1 MPWVFAGKTDLPPH
15 SSNKPRKEAWKS
27 ARHGNNQRMKPSR
40 LPKITTWLVLVF
52 FYLPIGVLI
61 LNSFNASRFGTTWQ
75 GFTLKWYERLLAR
88 EDLWAALGNS
98 LKIAAVASI
107 GAMILGTCAAF
118 ALHRFKSRLQTAH
131 NLLVTV
137 PLVLPEILMGMSLLL
152 LFVAI
157 GQPLGLFTVAIAHV
171 TFCIS
176 YVTLVVLAR
185 LQDFDF
191 QIVDAARDLGATR
204 FQAFRKIVLPLIAP
218 GIFAGGLL
226 AFTLSID
233 DFVVTFFVKGPGADT
248 LPVVIYSMIKKSREF
263 PVINALSTLLLLVTF
278 AAVWGSQRLTGKK
291 A

>member
-1 MPWVFAGKTDLPPH
+1 MH
-15 SSNKPRKEAWKS
+15 
-27 ARHGNNQRMKPSR
+27 PSR
-40 LPKITTWLVLVF
+40 IPKITTWLVLAF

-61 LNSFNASRFGTTWQ
+61 LNSFNASRFGTRWQ
-75 GFTLKWYERLLAR
+75 GFTLKWYERLLER
-88 EDLWAALGNS
+88 QDLWAALGNS
-98 LKIAAVASI
+98 LKVAVFASI

-118 ALHRFKSRLQTAH
+118 ALHRFRSRLQTAH
-131 NLLVTV
+131 ELLVTI

-152 LFVAI
+152 LFVSV
-157 GQPLGLFTVAIAHV
+157 GQPLGLLTVTIAHI

-176 YVTLVVLAR
+176 YVALVVQAR

-204 FQAFRKIVLPLIAP
+204 FQAFRKIVLPLLAP

-233 DFVVTFFVKGPGADT
+233 DFVVTFFVKGPGSDT

-278 AAVWGSQRLTGKK
+278 AAVWGSQRLTAKRS
-291 A
+291 

>member
-1 MPWVFAGKTDLPPH
+1 M
-15 SSNKPRKEAWKS
+15 KS
-27 ARHGNNQRMKPSR
+27 SR
-40 LPKITTWLVLVF
+40 LPKITTWLLLAF

-75 GFTLKWYERLLAR
+75 GFTLKWYQRLLER
-88 EDLWAALGNS
+88 DDLWAALGNS
-98 LKIAAVASI
+98 LQVAAFASI
-107 GAMILGTCAAF
+107 GAMVLGTCAAF
-118 ALHRFKSRLQTAH
+118 ALHGFKSRLQTSH
-131 NLLVTV
+131 RLLVTV
-137 PLVLPEILMGMSLLL
+137 PLVVPEILMGMSLLL

-157 GQPLGLFTVAIAHV
+157 GQPLGLLTVTLAHV

-176 YVTLVVLAR
+176 YVALVVLAR

-204 FQAFRKIVLPLIAP
+204 LQAFRMVVLPLLAP

-233 DFVVTFFVKGPGADT
+233 DFVITFFVKGPGADT

-263 PVINALSTLLLLVTF
+263 PVINALSSLLLLVTF
-278 AAVWGSQRLTGKK
+278 LAVWGSQRLTAKK

>member
-1 MPWVFAGKTDLPPH
+1 M
-15 SSNKPRKEAWKS
+15 KS
-27 ARHGNNQRMKPSR
+27 SR
-40 LPKITTWLVLVF
+40 LPLITTWLVLAF

-61 LNSFNASRFGTTWQ
+61 LNSFNLSRFGTTWQ
-75 GFTLKWYERLLAR
+75 GFTIKWYERLLER
-88 EDLWAALGNS
+88 DDLWAALVNS
-98 LKIAAVASI
+98 LQVATIASI

-118 ALHRFKSRLQTAH
+118 ALHRHRSRLQTAH
-131 NLLVTV
+131 ELLITM

-152 LFVAI
+152 LFVS
-157 GQPLGLFTVAIAHV
+157 LGRQLSLVTVTIAHV

-176 YVTLVVLAR
+176 YVTLVVQSR

-204 FQAFRKIVLPLIAP
+204 FQAFRKIVLPLLAP
-218 GIFAGGLL
+218 GILAGGLL

-263 PVINALSTLLLLVTF
+263 PVINALSTLLLIATF
-278 AAVWGSQRLTGKK
+278 FTVWGSQRLTAEK